1 MGKDDLRVSFWVYC
15 CDGLW
20 SAVGRSVV
28 LTCGGGD
35 DGGGWFVTED
45 GSGGSGTNT
54 LLFARRRRMRSEFVC
69 LF

>member
-1 MGKDDLRVSFWVYC
+1 MICGLLFGFIVLLY
-15 CDGLW
+15 DGLL
-20 SAVGRSVV
+20 VCGRLSGV